1 MARILALTP
10 VTPNFMSFL
19 SFLTGL
25 GAGIAFLKGQNLL
38 GGILTQIASIMD
50 GVDGDLARLKRM
62 VSPFGA
68 FFDAVLDRYADA
80 AIVLGMTW
88 WTIQHEDFAGT
99 WLVGIL
105 ALLGSLMVSYSRARA
120 EASLRTESNIPLLSK
135 LANRD
140 TRLFLVM
147 LGGIL
152 GKGYWTLLAL
162 AILTHLIVLFRILY
176 FAKRLA
182 VSDQAQS
189 EEGR

>member
-1 MARILALTP
+1 
-10 VTPNFMSFL
+10 MSFL